1 MKRSI
6 VPVCVLAV
14 AMAAASG
21 AFDLPGG
28 GGGKVDTKKFDE
40 LITSMDEVSS
50 RLDEAEAKID
60 ECDSALAAVA
70 ASHDLANVIGDPT
83 KIAELKGAVTE
94 DEKATLEAQ
103 ADAVKTIPDDL
114 TAIAEKATEIMVKIP
129 DALTDLGNQIT
140 ANPMAAKDL
149 RDKQAQLQEG
159 KAALEKITADVPAL
173 IDSVTNLT
181 STIEALM

>member
-6 VPVCVLAV
+6 VGVCVLAV
-14 AMAAASG
+14 ATAAAAG
-21 AFDLPGG
+21 AIGLPGG

-50 RLDEAEAKID
+50 RLDEAKAKID
-60 ECDSALAAVA
+60 ECNSALAAVA
-70 ASHDLANVIGDPT
+70 AGHDLTEVIGDPT
-83 KIAELKGAVTE
+83 KIAELKDAVTE
-94 DEKATLEAQ
+94 DEKATLKAQ

-129 DALTDLGNQIT
+129 DALTDLASQIT

-149 RDKQAQLQEG
+149 KDKQAKLQEG

-173 IDSVTNLT
+173 IDSVTNLM
-181 STIEALM
+181 STITTLL